1 MTEETDARTPSYLGR
16 WFTTRAYE
24 YAITAII
31 ALNAVLM
38 ALETYPS
45 VRDFA
50 GPAIDFV
57 NSAVVVIFVI
67 ELSLKLVAFRGAFF
81 RSGWNWFDVAV
92 ITLSLLPGTEA
103 FAAMR
108 ALRAVRLLRLIA
120 VLPSLRR
127 VVMGFLNAIPSL
139 GSVIL
144 ILALMLFVSSLV
156 ATRLYGA
163 AHPDL
168 FGSLGASSFSLFV
181 VMTLEG
187 WNEIAWQVM
196 ETHPSAWAFFVGFI
210 MLISWAVLNLF
221 IGVIVDSMQQHTR
234 EEETALERQIL
245 TQQELMLGELQA
257 LRSEL
262 QLLQSAHRN
271 GEG

>member
-1 MTEETDARTPSYLGR
+1 MNAEASGQTKRHLGS
-16 WFTTRAYE
+16 WFRSRGYE
-24 YAITAII
+24 YTITTVIV
-31 ALNAVLM
+31 LNAFLM

-45 VRDFA
+45 ISNLA
-50 GPAIDFV
+50 GSTINLV
-57 NSAVVVIFVI
+57 NSAVIVLFVM
-67 ELSLKLVAFRGAFF
+67 ELALKLFAFGGAFF

-92 ITLSLLPGTEA
+92 VTLSVLPGTEA
-103 FAAMR
+103 LAAM
-108 ALRAVRLLRLIA
+108 RAVRLLRLVA

-127 VVMGFLNAIPSL
+127 VVVGFLSAIPSL
-139 GSVIL
+139 GSVIM
-144 ILALMLFVSSLV
+144 ILALMLLVSALV
-156 ATRLYGA
+156 ATRLYGV

-196 ETHPSAWAFFVGFI
+196 ETHPSAWIFFVGFI
-210 MLISWAVLNLF
+210 MLTSWAVLNLF

-245 TQQELMLGELQA
+245 TQQALLLDEIRGLRTEVDRLQGRLSRDRA
-257 LRSEL
+257 
-262 QLLQSAHRN
+262 
-271 GEG
+271 